1 MKKYLTYWLACLMV
15 FVGLSM
21 NVEATPKQQ
30 KSSTAKK
37 STPTDHRLREYQQKH
52 SDLAKRIESAEKAA
66 KQASVDYKAQ
76 TERKQKE
83 FQAELKQLAER
94 NSQSRDASRKAI

>member
-1 MKKYLTYWLACLMV
+1 MMKKSLNYWPVFLMV
-15 FVGLSM
+15 LVGLAM
-21 NVEATPKQQ
+21 NAQSTPQKQKASTAKQQ

-37 STPTDHRLREYQQKH
+37 PAPTDHRLREYQQKH

-76 TERKQKE
+76 TE
-83 FQAELKQLAER
+83 
-94 NSQSRDASRKAI
+94 